1 MVSFLLSLEVNND
14 TLFYYFISWNYRPP
28 PGVSIYIKMVKQIS
42 ALHTRTH
49 GNTKQKKNCVKHK
62 KVKRKTVRFSIF
74 SYRFSQL
81 SLSLFP
87 DFFLYICVF
96 ECLSVTPDNSSPN
109 PFQLSTQKK
118 KKKLRKKF
126 VIYKKRWWFS

>member
-1 MVSFLLSLEVNND
+1 
-14 TLFYYFISWNYRPP
+14 
-28 PGVSIYIKMVKQIS
+28 MVKQIS

-62 KVKRKTVRFSIF
+62 KSKKKNGPFLYFFVPFFST
-74 SYRFSQL
+74 L

-109 PFQLSTQKK
+109 PFQLSTPKK
-118 KKKLRKKF
+118 KEKIKKKICYL
-126 VIYKKRWWFS
+126 